1 MRTEC
6 RGKGHSNMISSAAY
20 LITFQLLFLIGF
32 VEPTVKRPHAVE
44 WEHQET
50 LFAKLTNKEK
60 YNHRLRPYATRNA
73 VRVNNSMFIYSIS
86 SIDEVRTEYSMQI
99 LYRQTWIDERLKFP
113 PNSSVPKIV
122 GDNWHAQ
129 RIWTPSIHAVNDKEL
144 GSFTSGG
151 AEGTILMHIH
161 PDGQVLLSKRVKLRA
176 YCEMQFYRYPM
187 DKQQCTLEI
196 ESSTLPNTA
205 LELAWS
211 EQRALELNHKFL
223 LTGFIL
229 TNYTLENIIFSYQD
243 TGNFSRITVRFNFE
257 REFGHFVLDVYIPTM
272 LFVVT
277 SWLSFYIE
285 IPAAPARVTLSITT
299 MLTLV
304 TSERAI
310 REKLPKVSYVH
321 ALDIWNVVC
330 TGFVFASLVEYALV
344 NYIYHKDKR
353 KRKKN
358 VGMKRAESTATFCSM
373 ESDTGS
379 NLKVFSKKG
388 ELEPGMP
395 NKKAA
400 SFASFADVQSV
411 NQMEI
416 TCGWP
421 LDEFKMTPQDIANS
435 IDRKCRVIFPAGFIV
450 FNIIYWLV
458 LFL

>member
-1 MRTEC
+1 
-6 RGKGHSNMISSAAY
+6 MISSAVC
-20 LITFQLLFLIGF
+20 LISFKLLFLISF
-32 VEPTVKRPHAVE
+32 VEPKVKRPHTVE

-50 LFAKLTNKEK
+50 LFAKLTHKDI
-60 YNHRLRPYATRNA
+60 YNPRLRPYASRNA

-99 LYRQTWIDERLKFP
+99 LYRQTWMDERLKFP
-113 PNSSVPKIV
+113 PNSSVSKIV
-122 GDNWHAQ
+122 GDNWYAE
-129 RIWTPSIHAVNDKEL
+129 RIWMPTIHAVNDKEL
-144 GSFTSGG
+144 GSFTSAG
-151 AEGTILMHIH
+151 AAGTMLVHIH
-161 PDGQVLLSKRVKLRA
+161 PDGQVILTKRIKLRA
-176 YCEMQFYRYPM
+176 YCEMEFYRYPM
-187 DKQQCTLEI
+187 DKQQCSLEI
-196 ESSTLPNTA
+196 ESNILPNTA

-211 EQRALELNHKFL
+211 ENRPLELNHKFL
-223 LTGFIL
+223 ITGFIL
-229 TNYTLENIIFSYQD
+229 TNFTLENIIYSHRD
-243 TGNFSRITVRFNFE
+243 TGNFSRIIVRFNFE
-257 REFGHFVLDVYIPTM
+257 REFGHFLLDIYIPTV

-285 IPAAPARVTLSITT
+285 IPAAPARVTLSMTT

-304 TSERAI
+304 TSERSI

-358 VGMKRAESTATFCSM
+358 NGMKRAESTATFCSM

-379 NLKVFSKKG
+379 NFRVFAKKMES
-388 ELEPGMP
+388 ELGMP

-400 SFASFADVQSV
+400 SFASVADVQSV
-411 NQMEI
+411 NQMET
-416 TCGWP
+416 TCGWS

-435 IDRKCRVIFPAGFIV
+435 IDRKCRFIFPAGFIV